1 MNRYRLIYPY
11 DSNNVYV
18 ETNVMKAADKC
29 YSEMKKNDK
38 NNPHFCMMNIDT
50 NNIYNFEI
58 PKRSTLQT
66 GGVKESN
73 ELDGILGTSIQEG
86 GANTPEKDKKEEKDE
101 DKINTMEKQI
111 EELQIKLHKLKGN
124 SFENKKKD
132 KNSVIKP
139 PSNIYNNATFRL
151 TEMDQLENY
160 EKKDNCVIM

>member
-11 DSNNVYV
+11 DSSNVYV

-29 YSEMKKNDK
+29 YSEMKHNDK
-38 NNPHFCMMNIDT
+38 DNPNFCMMNIDT
-50 NNIYNFEI
+50 NKIHNFEI
-58 PKRSTLQT
+58 PKRVMLQT
-66 GGVKESN
+66 GGQLESN
-73 ELDGILGTSIQEG
+73 ELDGILGTSVQDG
-86 GANTPEKDKKEEKDE
+86 GTGTPEKTEDDE
-101 DKINTMEKQI
+101 GKINKIEKQI
-111 EELQIKLHKLKGN
+111 EELQIKLNKLKGT

-132 KNSVIKP
+132 KNSVVKA